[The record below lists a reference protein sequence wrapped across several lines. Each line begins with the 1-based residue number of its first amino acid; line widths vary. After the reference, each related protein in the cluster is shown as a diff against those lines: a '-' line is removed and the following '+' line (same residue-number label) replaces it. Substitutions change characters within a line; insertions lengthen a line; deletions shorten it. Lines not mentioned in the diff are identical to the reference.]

1 MEIIHNSTGGR
12 VPKFWRPP
20 FGDSD
25 NRVRAIASEV
35 FGLTTLMWNQ
45 EYVSSFF
52 FFVMFSHILSS
63 TEDWS
68 LTTGGTTPQIVNASM
83 TQWITGII
91 FLVPETNDPRL
102 NSCRTKIPWSH
113 YPGA

>member
-52 FFVMFSHILSS
+52 FRHVFSY
-63 TEDWS
+63 S
-68 LTTGGTTPQIVNASM
+68 LQYGRLESYHRWYDTPNCQRVH
-83 TQWITGII
+83 
-91 FLVPETNDPRL
+91 DPVDYR
-102 NSCRTKIPWSH
+102 
-113 YPGA
+113 